1 MTPKIPQGK
10 SHLLLVEGK
19 VDKEFFIQL
28 GCHLRFDDNTPIHI
42 EKYCGKD
49 NLGYFLRGLLTHPR
63 FSQLKKVGI
72 VRDADTGG
80 GAFQS
85 VRDTIVSVN
94 SGRSRQLGVPEQV
107 MKLSDGSPP
116 TIVLILPS
124 AERNGMIED
133 LIMDMFKDDPVCIC
147 VDTYFDCLRAD
158 DQTIPMPIPSKA
170 RLRTFITG
178 KNVGSDAGGNDAGR
192 SYLSDVFHMSWW
204 RAEFWDRPAFNEAK
218 TFLAQLLAD

>member
-1 MTPKIPQGK
+1 MTLRIPKGK

-28 GCHLRFDDNTPIHI
+28 GFHLQFDDNTPIHI
-42 EKYCGKD
+42 ETYRGKD
-49 NLGYFLRGLLTHPR
+49 NLGNFLRGILTHPQ

-72 VRDADTGG
+72 VRDADAGG

-85 VRDTIVSVN
+85 IQDTIANVN
-94 SGRSRQLGVPEQV
+94 SGKSRQLGVPQRV
-107 MKLSDGSPP
+107 MEFSEGTPP

-133 LIMDMFKDDPVCIC
+133 LVMDIFNDDPVSTC
-147 VDTYFDCLRAD
+147 VDSYFDCLRAD
-158 DQTIPMPIPSKA
+158 NRSVPETIPAKA

-178 KNVGSDAGGNDAGR
+178 KNIGSDAGGNDAGR

-204 RAEFWDRPAFNEAK
+204 RAEFWDCSTFDESKAFIS
-218 TFLAQLLAD
+218 QLLSE

>member
-1 MTPKIPQGK
+1 MTLRIPKEK

-28 GCHLRFDDNTPIHI
+28 GFHLQFDDNTPIHI

-49 NLGYFLRGLLTHPR
+49 NLGNFLRGILTHPQ

-72 VRDADTGG
+72 VRDADAGG

-85 VRDTIVSVN
+85 VRDTIVSAN
-94 SGRSRQLGVPEQV
+94 RGRPRQLGVPQRV
-107 MKLSDGSPP
+107 MEFSDGRPP

-133 LIMDMFKDDPVCIC
+133 LVMDIFKDDPVSTC
-147 VDTYFDCLRAD
+147 VDTYFACLRAD
-158 DQTIPMPIPSKA
+158 DRSIPETIPAKA

-178 KNVGSDAGGNDAGR
+178 KNIGSDAGSNDAGR
-192 SYLSDVFHMSWW
+192 SYLSDVFSMSWW
-204 RAEFWDRPAFNEAK
+204 RDEFWNDPAFDTAK
-218 TFLAQLLAD
+218 AFLKQLLTR

>member
-1 MTPKIPQGK
+1 MTPRIPQSK

-28 GCHLRFDDNTPIHI
+28 GYQLRFDDNTPIHI

-49 NLGYFLRGLLTHPR
+49 NLGNFLRGLLTHPR
-63 FSQLKKVGI
+63 FSQLKNVGI

-94 SGRSRQLGVPEQV
+94 SGRLRQMGVPKQV
-107 MKLSDGSPP
+107 LELSDGTPA

-124 AERNGMIED
+124 AERHGMIED
-133 LIMDMFKDDPVCIC
+133 LIMDLFKDDSVSTC
-147 VDTYFDCLRAD
+147 VDSYFECLRAD
-158 DQTIPMPIPSKA
+158 DQTIPIAIPSKA

-178 KNVGSDAGGNDAGR
+178 KNVGSNAGGNDAGR
-192 SYLSDVFHMSWW
+192 SYLSDVFRMSWW
-204 RAEFWDRPAFNEAK
+204 KPEFWDHPAFNDAK
-218 TFLAQLLAD
+218 DFLTQLLAD